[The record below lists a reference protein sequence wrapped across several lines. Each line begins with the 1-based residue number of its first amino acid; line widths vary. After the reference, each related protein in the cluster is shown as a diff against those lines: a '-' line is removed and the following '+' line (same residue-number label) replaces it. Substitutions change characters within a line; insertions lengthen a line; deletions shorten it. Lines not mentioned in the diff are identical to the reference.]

1 MRRNWR
7 VLIPILIIL
16 LLSFSNAI
24 VNFWTDWLWFEEL
37 GYDILFTRSVL
48 TQIALTAIFGLL
60 FFAAVY
66 GNALLARVLARRGPR
81 YYVENILD
89 IPQLQGI
96 RAGIRWI
103 LLGGSL
109 FLAYLI
115 GSWAGSQWDAYL
127 RYRNSVPFGTLDPL
141 YSRDIGF
148 YFFQLPFYRF
158 LYSFAFVS
166 LMFAFLV
173 SLLVYL
179 VEGGFWITRR
189 GPELGKSARM
199 HVFALVAL
207 FLLLWAVHYRLE
219 LFDLLFSG
227 RGIVFGASY
236 ADVNAEM
243 PALRLLTLLSGVAAI
258 LVLVSAFRQ
267 SYRLAWL
274 GVGGLVIV
282 SLLGRTV
289 YPELMQRL
297 QVAPNEISME
307 RPYLDLEIKYTR
319 MAYGIDQV
327 QEQEFPALE
336 DLSPEAIKKNDLT
349 LQNIR
354 LWDHR
359 PLLRTYSQ
367 LQVIRTYYD
376 FVDVDNDRYLIDG
389 KHRQVSLSPR
399 ELSSERLPSRIWINE
414 HLTYTHGYG
423 LCLGPVNQISQ
434 EGLPQFFI
442 KDIPPAATTAVQVKQ
457 PQIYYG
463 ERTDSYCFVKTK
475 AKEFDY
481 PSGDQNVYTVYS
493 GRGGIPVQG
502 FLRKLLLSF
511 RFKELKILL
520 SSDITSESRVMFS
533 RSIPGRVQKA
543 TPFLKF
549 DEDPYMIISESG
561 QLFWMMD
568 GYTTGEE
575 FPYARP
581 ARGVGNYIR
590 NSVKVTIDAYNGTLQ
605 FYVSDPKDP
614 VIQVYAGIYPGVFQ
628 ALEAMPADLR
638 RHIRYPEDLFTI
650 QAGIYATYHMTDA
663 QVFYNK
669 EDLWRIPNV
678 QTANEADAPLEP
690 YYTIMKLRS
699 ESKGEEFIL
708 MTPFAPARRENMIAW
723 MAARCDEPNYGQL
736 VVYNFPKQRLVYGPS
751 QIVSRINQDAR
762 ISQQLSLWDRSGSKV
777 IRGSLLV
784 IPVENSI
791 LYIQPLYLASSQEG
805 SLPELK
811 RIIVAYGNN
820 IAMEETLEL
829 SLSRIFG
836 GAPVPERFAPSTAPP
851 EVTGVQEDRSLRA
864 LIKQANSHYERAQ
877 NALRQGNW
885 QGYGEELKRLE
896 EVLKRL
902 QEKAE

>member
-1 MRRNWR
+1 MRRNWG
-7 VLIPILIIL
+7 VLIPILVIL
-16 LLSFSNAI
+16 LFTFSNAI

-37 GYDILFTRSVL
+37 GYPILFTRSVV
-48 TQIALTAIFGLL
+48 TQIALTALFGLL

-66 GNALLARVLARRGPR
+66 GNALLARYLARKGPR

-89 IPQLQGI
+89 IPQLEGL
-96 RAGIRWI
+96 RSGIRWI

-109 FLAYLI
+109 FLAYLV
-115 GSWAGSQWDAYL
+115 GSWAGGQWDAYL
-127 RYRNSVPFGTLDPL
+127 RYRNAAPFGTVDPL
-141 YSRDIGF
+141 FSRDIGF

-158 LYSFAFVS
+158 LYSFALVS
-166 LMFAFLV
+166 LVFAFLV

-179 VEGGFWITRR
+179 VEGGIWITRR
-189 GPELGKSARM
+189 GPELGKAARL
-199 HVFALVAL
+199 HVFALVAF

-219 LFDLLFSG
+219 LFDLLVSG

-236 ADVNAEM
+236 SDINAEM
-243 PALRLLTLLSGVAAI
+243 PALRLLTLLSVVAAV

-274 GVGGLVIV
+274 GLGGLVVV
-282 SLLGRTV
+282 SLIGRTL
-289 YPELMQRL
+289 YPEFIQRF

-327 QEQEFPALE
+327 LEQEFPALE
-336 DLSPEAIKKNDLT
+336 DLSPEAIKKNELT

-359 PLLRTYSQ
+359 PLLQTYSQ

-389 KHRQVSLSPR
+389 KSRQVSLSPR
-399 ELSSERLPSRIWINE
+399 ELSSDRLPSRIWINE

-434 EGLPQFFI
+434 EGLPEFFI
-442 KDIPPAATTAVQVKQ
+442 KDIPPAAATNVQVKQ

-463 ERTDSYCFVKTK
+463 EKTDSYCFVKTK

-481 PSGDQNVYTVYS
+481 PSGDENVYTDYS
-493 GRGGIPVQG
+493 GQGGIPVQG
-502 FLRKLLLSF
+502 FLRKLLLGF
-511 RFKELKILL
+511 KFKELKILL
-520 SSDITSESRVMFS
+520 SSDITPESRVMFE
-533 RSIPGRVQKA
+533 RSIPGRVYKA
-543 TPFLKF
+543 APFLRF
-549 DEDPYMIISESG
+549 DEDPYMVVSESG

-568 GYTTGEE
+568 AYTTGSE

-581 ARGVGNYIR
+581 ARGIGNYIR
-590 NSVKVTIDAYNGTLQ
+590 NSAKVTIDAYNGTVR
-605 FYVSDPKDP
+605 FYVSDPRDP
-614 VIQVYAGIYPGVFQ
+614 VIQVYARIYPEVFQ
-628 ALEAMPADLR
+628 SLEAMPADLR

-650 QAGIYATYHMTDA
+650 QASMYATYHMTDA

-678 QTANEADAPLEP
+678 QAANEADRPLEP
-690 YYTIMKLRS
+690 YYTIMKLGS
-699 ESKGEEFIL
+699 QSKREEFIL
-708 MTPFAPARRENMIAW
+708 MTPFAPSRRENMIAW

-811 RIIVAYGNN
+811 RIIVAYANR

-836 GAPVPERFAPSTAPP
+836 APATEVSTPSTVPP
-851 EVTGVQEDRSLRA
+851 EITRQQDDRSLKV
-864 LIKQANSHYERAQ
+864 LVEQANSHYEQAQ

-896 EVLKRL
+896 QVLKRM